1 MSQTIAPE
9 TSSAAAGRDMSG
21 LLSAMTDAE
30 KKAAARFN
38 ETTEDGEGYDVSK
51 PMMRRLRELGL
62 VRHCG
67 GGYYEQTDL
76 MLDLEGALRQHG
88 R

>member
-1 MSQTIAPE
+1 MKISDLTNE
-9 TSSAAAGRDMSG
+9 

-38 ETTEDGEGYDVSK
+38 ETTEDGEGYDVPK
-51 PMMRRLRELGL
+51 PMMRRLAEIGL
-62 VRHCG
+62 VIHKG
-67 GGYYEQTDL
+67 GGWYEQTDAL
-76 MLDLEGALRQHG
+76 LEIEDDLRAFG